1 MRPGAERLPVFP
13 FFYVIFSFS
22 FFLSL
27 ALLSLYFPPFHRALL
42 PKGREPPVKR
52 EIKRRKGQEKDEK
65 GEKGKVT
72 LRGETI
78 FSFSMLSL

>member
-1 MRPGAERLPVFP
+1 
-13 FFYVIFSFS
+13 
-22 FFLSL
+22 
-27 ALLSLYFPPFHRALL
+27 
-42 PKGREPPVKR
+42 VKR
-52 EIKRRKGQEKDEK
+52 EIKRKGQEKDEKDEK